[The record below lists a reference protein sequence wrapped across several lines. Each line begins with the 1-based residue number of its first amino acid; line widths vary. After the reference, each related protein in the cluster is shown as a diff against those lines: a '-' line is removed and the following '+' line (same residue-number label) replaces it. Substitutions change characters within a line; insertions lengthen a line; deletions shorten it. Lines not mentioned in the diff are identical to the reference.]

1 MRRRRRRGRG
11 VPLWAA
17 LAVLAVMFAIGVAV
31 DAVEHLALLAVACG
45 PAAAAFWAG
54 HRWERRKSAT
64 ARPAPRAA
72 RGPDRAAQ
80 VAELERLAARPI
92 EAVIESYK
100 VIQRKYGGSR

>member
-1 MRRRRRRGRG
+1 MSPRRRRRRG

-17 LAVLAVMFAIGVAV
+17 LAVFAVMFAFGVAV

-45 PAAAAFWAG
+45 PAVVAFWAG
-54 HRWERRKSAT
+54 RRYERRRSA
-64 ARPAPRAA
+64 APRPAQAVP

-100 VIQRKYGGSR
+100 VIQRKYGGRA

>member
-11 VPLWAA
+11 MPLWAA
-17 LAVLAVMFAIGVAV
+17 LAVLAVMFAVGVAV

-45 PAAAAFWAG
+45 PAAVAFWAG
-54 HRWERRKSAT
+54 RRWERRKSAAT
-64 ARPAPRAA
+64 GPAPRPVQ
-72 RGPDRAAQ
+72 GPDRAAQ